1 MSTDR
6 HAANF
11 RRRMFFIAGLP
22 MIALVF
28 STVVAV
34 ILLHGVN
41 AGVDRIYLDRVVPL
55 SQLKQIADAYAVK
68 VIDAV
73 NKANAGD
80 YTAAQ
85 AAGDIG
91 SADQTIRTQWQA
103 YLSTELTAEE
113 ARLVDDARQLFEP
126 ADLAIKNIRTHLA
139 GLDGSTNGALDRFDG
154 PLYASIDPISNKI
167 TELVDLQL
175 RVASEE
181 REAAWAVF
189 ENAMWILGTI
199 AVISIALLLGLGI
212 QTYRRM
218 LEPLAVANAM
228 DQVAQDADLRVRVN
242 AKGDMA
248 DAFNRLMERFQQLV
262 GQVST
267 GAVELSTSAEEMS
280 AIVRDTVNGAH
291 RQYQDS
297 EQVATAINELTA
309 SVEEVARNT
318 SAAADSS
325 NEANG
330 FAQQGAER
338 VREVTATI
346 DQLIGETQ
354 QAAASISELNTH
366 SASISTVLDVIRSIA
381 EQTNLLALNA
391 AIEAARAG
399 EQGRGFAVVAD
410 EVRTLA
416 QRTQESTA
424 EIEGMVDKLLRSAAQ
439 ASNTM
444 SRSQD
449 KVGATAAVVSRAGE
463 ALQQITGSSD
473 TVSAMTLQIASMTE
487 EQRSV
492 VEEINQRIVAISDAA
507 HAASSGAEQAA
518 TASTQ
523 LAQMADQFREQAAA
537 FKT

>member
-6 HAANF
+6 QDANF
-11 RRRMFFIAGLP
+11 RRRMIFISAFP
-22 MIALVF
+22 VIALIF
-28 STVVAV
+28 STIVAV
-34 ILLHGVN
+34 TLLRSVN

-73 NKANAGD
+73 NKANAGE

-85 AAGDIG
+85 ASGDID

-113 ARLVDDARQLFEP
+113 TRLVDDARQLFEP
-126 ADLAIKNIRTHLA
+126 ADLAMKNIRIHLA
-139 GLDGSTNGALDRFDG
+139 GIAGSTKGALDEFDG

-175 RVASEE
+175 RVAGEG
-181 REAAWAVF
+181 REAAWAIYG
-189 ENAMWILGTI
+189 NAMWILGTI
-199 AVISIALLLGLGI
+199 AAISTVVLLGLGM

-218 LEPLAVANAM
+218 LEPLTVANAM

-242 AKGDMA
+242 TAGDMA
-248 DAFNRLMERFQQLV
+248 DTFNRLMERFQALV
-262 GQVST
+262 GQVSS

-280 AIVRDTVNGAH
+280 AIVRDTASGAH

-325 NEANG
+325 NEANR
-330 FAQQGAER
+330 FARQGAER
-338 VREVTATI
+338 VNEVTKTI
-346 DQLIGETQ
+346 DQLIGETE
-354 QAAASISELNTH
+354 QAAASIGELNTH

-424 EIEGMVDKLLRSAAQ
+424 EIEGMVDKLLRSAEQ
-439 ASNTM
+439 ASSTM
-444 SRSQD
+444 SRSQE

-473 TVSAMTLQIASMTE
+473 SVSAMTLQIASMTE

-507 HAASSGAEQAA
+507 HAASGGAEQAA

-523 LAQMADQFREQAAA
+523 LAQMADQFREHAAA